1 MAKWI
6 LLIVGTILF
15 VCSIMFNIIF
25 YDLWNQ
31 EKTTNVKANTQLQQV
46 ENKLKAFESNT
57 PKRLTNIAEDF
68 GVTLFTFNKDNREE
82 RKKHLLSLISP
93 SLSKRIFDSTRQGEP
108 SDKEPI
114 ASENP
119 KLSSVGKV
127 VDTVYNW
134 TGTDTAKVVLTVEQ
148 ILSAGTVSDKSVCQ
162 LTVNLKNNGSKWI
175 ITGFNAQ
182 QNM

>member
-1 MAKWI
+1 MVKCI
-6 LLIVGTILF
+6 LLIVGTILL
-15 VCSIMFNIIF
+15 VCSIVFNFIF

-31 EKTTNVKANTQLQQV
+31 EKTANFKANVQYRQV
-46 ENKLKAFESNT
+46 ESKLKASESNT
-57 PKRLTNIAEDF
+57 PRQLTSIGKDF
-68 GVTLFTFNKDNREE
+68 GVTLFTFNKDYRAE

-93 SLSKRIFDSTRQGEP
+93 SLYKWIFDSTGQGG
-108 SDKEPI
+108 STDKEPI

-134 TGTDTAKVVLTVEQ
+134 TGTDTAKVILTIEQ
-148 ILSAGTVSDKSVCQ
+148 ILSVGFDSEKSVSQ

-182 QNM
+182 QIM